1 MGGGRGLCRVCLPSV
16 GTSPTQGSTTPNTLD
31 ASQGPVHGAL
41 RDGAWGSWGAV
52 GPTFGFSQGRGVTLE
67 PPAAVPRA
75 GWQELV
81 ARPRRT
87 EAQGGRPGPD
97 HQSHGDWRDRPH
109 LRGQRRRR
117 PEGVSSDLWVCAR
130 VTLQAASRR
139 LDPPIR
145 CSARH
150 QPDFGPSRCPSRAPC
165 PGCPTLLTRGRFL

>member
-1 MGGGRGLCRVCLPSV
+1 MGVRLSGGRWAGSVPSV
-16 GTSPTQGSTTPNTLD
+16 PAKCWYEPHAGQYDTQHPQRKSGTCVWGFARRGL
-31 ASQGPVHGAL
+31 
-41 RDGAWGSWGAV
+41 GSWGAV

-75 GWQELV
+75 GWQEPV

-109 LRGQRRRR
+109 LRDQRRRR

-139 LDPPIR
+139 LDPPSGALPGTSQISAPHDAR
-145 CSARH
+145 CV
-150 QPDFGPSRCPSRAPC
+150 PLAPAALPC
-165 PGCPTLLTRGRFL
+165 

>member
-1 MGGGRGLCRVCLPSV
+1 M
-16 GTSPTQGSTTPNTLD
+16 
-31 ASQGPVHGAL
+31 HGAL

-52 GPTFGFSQGRGVTLE
+52 RPTFGFSQGRGVTLE

-97 HQSHGDWRDRPH
+97 HQSHSDWRDRPH
-109 LRGQRRRR
+109 LRGQRRQR

-139 LDPPIR
+139 LDPPSGALPGTSQI
-145 CSARH
+145 SAPHDARRV
-150 QPDFGPSRCPSRAPC
+150 PLAPAALPC
-165 PGCPTLLTRGRFL
+165 